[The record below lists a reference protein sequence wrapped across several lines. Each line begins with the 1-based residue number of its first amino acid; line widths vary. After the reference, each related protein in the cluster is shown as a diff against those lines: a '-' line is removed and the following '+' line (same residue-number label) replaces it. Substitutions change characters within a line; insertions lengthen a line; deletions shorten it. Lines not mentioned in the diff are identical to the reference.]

1 MTEYLDIQNPI
12 QYCID
17 VILKEARLEDR
28 LVRQLF
34 YVIGSAYTNNPIN
47 LAINSPSGEG
57 KNYTIRKVAEKFP
70 EEDII
75 RLSGMTSKSIFHKR
89 GVPVIKNE
97 ETREYEPIDDKLTD
111 IDNEIWEK
119 EQEIFRTNNKET
131 KKGLKAYIKDLEK
144 DKSDLW
150 AKSKKLIDLSH
161 KILIFLDTP
170 PPELLNALM
179 SLVAHDEYET
189 EYDYVDT
196 HNGIVT
202 KTNG

>member
-131 KKGLKAYIKDLEK
+131 KKGLKAYIKDL
-144 DKSDLW
+144 DRKSTRLN
-150 AKSKKLIDLSH
+150 SSH
-161 KILIFLDTP
+161 ESTSRMP
-170 PPELLNALM
+170 SSA
-179 SLVAHDEYET
+179 
-189 EYDYVDT
+189 
-196 HNGIVT
+196 
-202 KTNG
+202 